1 MDVTRA
7 VCNIYAYLNAG
18 YYIICMRRGGGRGE
32 ITAVFRVAVLLF
44 IKPGL
49 ECKVNS

>member
-18 YYIICMRRGGGRGE
+18 LLHHLYAKRGGGGGR
-32 ITAVFRVAVLLF
+32 
-44 IKPGL
+44 
-49 ECKVNS
+49 

>member
-18 YYIICMRRGGGRGE
+18 YYIICMRRGGGEGGDNGSISSSQTR
-32 ITAVFRVAVLLF
+32 A
-44 IKPGL
+44 
-49 ECKVNS
+49 